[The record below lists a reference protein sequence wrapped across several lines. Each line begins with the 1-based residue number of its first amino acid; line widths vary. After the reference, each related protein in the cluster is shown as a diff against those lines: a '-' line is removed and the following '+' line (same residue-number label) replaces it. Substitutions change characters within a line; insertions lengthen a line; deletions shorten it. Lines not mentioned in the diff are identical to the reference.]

1 MPDSLRLLFLSAAD
15 VRRLW
20 RSFAITDL
28 AYKAIAFAVLSPGVT
43 LLLYWLRTTASE
55 RVIADVEIPL
65 FFLTTPAGIVSLILG
80 ASLIVA
86 ITALETACLMVI
98 AFGGAHGKVLS
109 ARSALRF
116 G

>member
-1 MPDSLRLLFLSAAD
+1 MMPDSLRLLFLSAAAD

-65 FFLTTPAGIVSLILG
+65 FFLTTPAGLVSLILG

-98 AFGGAHGKVLS
+98 GFGGAHGKV
-109 ARSALRF
+109 
-116 G
+116 